1 MFLSQKHL
9 GHIGSELT
17 PTIHIKQAMAK
28 KNKTIGLMRNFQ
40 RAVPRPSFVTIYK
53 VFIRP
58 RLD

>member
-1 MFLSQKHL
+1 M
-9 GHIGSELT
+9 GSELT

-28 KNKTIGLMRNFQ
+28 KNKTIGSMRNFQ